1 MACGGCAK
9 RAGKLTYT
17 HTDPSGRKTTYSTQA
32 EADAAR
38 IRKGG
43 TVSKG

>member
-9 RAGKLTYT
+9 RAGKVTYT
-17 HTDPSGRKTTYSTQA
+17 HTDPSGKKMEYGTKA

-43 TVSKG
+43 TVSQS